1 MRPARVQFS
10 ALAWAAFA
18 SAFAARAASGAS
30 VEQWSPPRIAS
41 DRDGHGDASWPPRC
55 LRPR

>member
-1 MRPARVQFS
+1 M
-10 ALAWAAFA
+10 FA

-55 LRPR
+55 PRPR